1 MKKLNTDSIILKFF
15 LIIFLLLL
23 VFNFFSVSE
32 FEQFD
37 LNSEER
43 ISWWLDHYRELRCEY
58 GLSQVLSSF
67 NLDEEIYIRAEP
79 SGSVECFGK
88 NFWVDYSPEK
98 KVEDGWD
105 TYSARKF
112 TIRVYKRS
120 YDLLLQS
127 LFFLTLISFIPKTI
141 KYKFKYR
148 KIVIL
153 LTTLFYYFYGE
164 AYYSSIVET
173 LIIF

>member
-112 TIRVYKRS
+112 TIRVS
-120 YDLLLQS
+120 TNVHIDLLLQS

-141 KYKFKYR
+141 KSTFFFNK
-148 KIVIL
+148 
-153 LTTLFYYFYGE
+153 LFSLNTF
-164 AYYSSIVET
+164 I
-173 LIIF
+173 

>member
-112 TIRVYKRS
+112 TIRVSTNVHIDRS
-120 YDLLLQS
+120 ITPVIV
-127 LFFLTLISFIPKTI
+127 LFNTYF
-141 KYKFKYR
+141 
-148 KIVIL
+148 
-153 LTTLFYYFYGE
+153 FY
-164 AYYSSIVET
+164 T
-173 LIIF
+173 